1 MNNKPNFSDRFL
13 DSSGTEGDSSQQ
25 SVVYL
30 HATTVG
36 HIPQPYV
43 ASSRR
48 SSKSRDELSSIKTK
62 STSPPQ
68 PMTRTVSR
76 SVSML
81 APWTPRHIS
90 DGYEIN
96 YSQTMQNPKV
106 RSNQILVYESNQITF
121 SISFTQKKATNLKKD
136 NLRKARS
143 RDDVSSKRSN
153 SSMTKSSTLPRNN
166 NNRK

>member
-1 MNNKPNFSDRFL
+1 MWNNFLLDLLNSERFL
-13 DSSGTEGDSSQQ
+13 ESSGTEGDSSQQ

-48 SSKSRDELSSIKTK
+48 SSKSREELNSIKTK
-62 STSPPQ
+62 SSAQSPVQ

-81 APWTPRHIS
+81 APWTPKHIS

-96 YSQTMQNPKV
+96 YSQTMQNSKVIIIKTEKNTNDIFKWFIFCRRSRRVRWKV
-106 RSNQILVYESNQITF
+106 RKPAGEHAPETIYHHCGPLQ
-121 SISFTQKKATNLKKD
+121 
-136 NLRKARS
+136 R
-143 RDDVSSKRSN
+143 
-153 SSMTKSSTLPRNN
+153 
-166 NNRK
+166 

>member
-1 MNNKPNFSDRFL
+1 MQFFIYFKLFFYL
-13 DSSGTEGDSSQQ
+13 SSGTEGDSSQQ

-43 ASSRR
+43 LNSRR
-48 SSKSRDELSSIKTK
+48 SSKSRDELSSMRTK
-62 STSPPQ
+62 SSNAT

-81 APWTPRHIS
+81 APWTPKHIG

-96 YSQTMQNPKV
+96 YSQTMQNNSVRERENKLNNSRFVIKINFVNYFRRKINQMDVKKV
-106 RSNQILVYESNQITF
+106 HEELVLEMIIHRYEIH
-121 SISFTQKKATNLKKD
+121 L
-136 NLRKARS
+136 
-143 RDDVSSKRSN
+143 
-153 SSMTKSSTLPRNN
+153 
-166 NNRK
+166 

>member
-1 MNNKPNFSDRFL
+1 MY
-13 DSSGTEGDSSQQ
+13 SSGTEGDSSQSQ

-43 ASSRR
+43 LNSRR
-48 SSKSRDELSSIKTK
+48 SSKSRDELNSTRTK
-62 STSPPQ
+62 SSTNNLQ

-81 APWTPRHIS
+81 APWTPKHIG

-96 YSQTMQNPKV
+96 YSQTMQNNSVK
-106 RSNQILVYESNQITF
+106 
-121 SISFTQKKATNLKKD
+121 LKWKFCD
-136 NLRKARS
+136 Y
-143 RDDVSSKRSN
+143 
-153 SSMTKSSTLPRNN
+153 
-166 NNRK
+166 